1 MDHYLQIVLT
11 FILGLLGLSFLVFI
25 HELGHFLVAK
35 KNGVRVKTFSIGFGK
50 KLLRY
55 KKGETE
61 YCISLIPF
69 GGYVAMTGENP
80 DNPDEIDEEGS
91 FVSKSVGARA
101 AIAFAGPFVNIL
113 FAFLL
118 LIGLYIA

>member
-101 AIAFAGPFVNIL
+101 A
-113 FAFLL
+113 
-118 LIGLYIA
+118 